1 MLGIS
6 FDGSLALIFARFG
19 SDDYFSVIVLLLL
32 KRDGRIA
39 NCKYER
45 ATRTIYTPLP
55 AFARRAR
62 DTLMRRA
69 NRRVGENGRQQ
80 T

>member
-19 SDDYFSVIVLLLL
+19 SDDYFSAVALLLL
-32 KRDGRIA
+32 TRDERIA
-39 NCKYER
+39 NFKDER
-45 ATRTIYTPLP
+45 ATRIIYTPLP

-62 DTLMRRA
+62 DTVMRRA
-69 NRRVGENGRQQ
+69 NRRAGENGRQQ